1 MRARHAAAG
10 CGGGD
15 GAMSKAGVIRVGLF
29 SPFHSNNL
37 GDTATQMAVMANL
50 KRRHAGIEFIGICFD
65 PPDAA
70 RTHGISAFHM
80 SGTEWRIHEP
90 PSGAIEPEKTGG
102 GSNASP
108 LSRWLPYRV
117 YEILN
122 HVRQGWNILRFAG
135 KIDVLLISGGGQ
147 LCDFWGGP
155 WARPFELLAWTAACR
170 LRRKRVIVFATAADN
185 LTTRIGRAMCFLAMR
200 LSHYTVY
207 RDEYTVQAA
216 RAAGL
221 SEPGHACPDA
231 AFSLPLP
238 PIVPPQQPTRVP
250 VVLAC
255 PISKSAWL
263 RNIDA
268 TYESYIDE
276 FVDTCAQLA
285 ADGIVVQLSNSQVK
299 MDSPVAQKI
308 AERLR
313 QRLEGDPV
321 LCNRVQVKLS
331 RTVDE
336 FVALAGQADVVLAS
350 RLHGV
355 ILSLVAGT
363 PVVGIAYIRKVSQV
377 MADANMSEHCL
388 ELRGSSAERLTAM
401 VHNALDNQ
409 AALRDHITTI
419 NMKFRAALER
429 EYEAIVKALASTPD
443 S

>member
-1 MRARHAAAG
+1 MCARHAADGYCA
-10 CGGGD
+10 GD
-15 GAMSKAGVIRVGLF
+15 GAVSKAGMIRVGLF
-29 SPFHSNNL
+29 GPYHSNNL

-50 KRRHAGIEFIGICFD
+50 KRRHAGVEFIGICFD

-70 RTHGISAFHM
+70 RTHGISAFQM

-90 PSGAIEPEKTGG
+90 PTVALEPDKAGASANVSSLP
-102 GSNASP
+102 
-108 LSRWLPYRV
+108 RWLPYRV
-117 YEILN
+117 YRLVNPI
-122 HVRQGWNILRFAG
+122 RQSWNILRFAG

-221 SEPGHACPDA
+221 AQPGHACPDA

-238 PIVPPQQPTRVP
+238 PAATPQRATRVP

-263 RNIDA
+263 RSIDA
-268 TYESYIDE
+268 TYESYVDE

-299 MDSPVAQKI
+299 MDAPVAHKI

-313 QRLEGDPV
+313 QRLAGDPAA
-321 LCNRVQVKLS
+321 CDRVQVRLS

-336 FVALAGQADVVLAS
+336 YVALAGQADVVLAS

-377 MADANMSEHCL
+377 MADANIVDYCL

-401 VHNALDNQ
+401 VREALDKQ
-409 AALRDHITTI
+409 AALREHIAAI
-419 NMKFRAALER
+419 NAKFRAALER
-429 EYEAIVKALASTPD
+429 EYETIVKAL
-443 S
+443 

>member
-1 MRARHAAAG
+1 
-10 CGGGD
+10 
-15 GAMSKAGVIRVGLF
+15 MSGVGVIRVGLF
-29 SPFHSNNL
+29 GPYHSNNL

-50 KRRHAGIEFIGICFD
+50 RRRHAGIEFIGICSD

-70 RTHGISAFHM
+70 RTHGISAFQM
-80 SGTEWRIHEP
+80 SGTERRIHEP
-90 PSGAIEPEKTGG
+90 PSAVIEPDKAGTGA
-102 GSNASP
+102 NASSLP
-108 LSRWLPYRV
+108 RWLPYKIFQV
-117 YEILN
+117 VNPI
-122 HVRQGWNILRFAG
+122 RQSWNILRFAG
-135 KIDVLLISGGGQ
+135 KIDALLISGGGQ

-155 WARPFELLAWTAACR
+155 WTRPFELLAWTAACR

-221 SEPGHACPDA
+221 AEPGHACPDA

-238 PIVPPQQPTRVP
+238 PLVLPASTKLAP

-263 RNIDA
+263 REINT
-268 TYESYIDE
+268 TYENYLEE
-276 FVDTCAQLA
+276 FVDTCAQLV
-285 ADGIVVQLSNSQVK
+285 ADGIIVQLSNSQVK
-299 MDSPVAQKI
+299 MDMPVAQKV

-313 QRLEGDPV
+313 QRLQADPV
-321 LCNRVQVKLS
+321 LCERVQVMPS
-331 RTVDE
+331 RTVGE

-363 PVVGIAYIRKVSQV
+363 PVVGIAYIRKVAQV
-377 MADANMSEHCL
+377 MADANLSEHCL
-388 ELRGSSAERLTAM
+388 ELHGSSAQRLTGM
-401 VHNALDNQ
+401 VHAALDNQ
-409 AALRDHITTI
+409 AALRDHIRAI
-419 NMKFRAALER
+419 NVKFRAALER
-429 EYEAIVKALASTPD
+429 EYEAIARVLAGAPQPRPD
-443 S
+443 SGKPDA